1 MNLQTKSA
9 TNWVLFIFITLS
21 AFGVVYQAIATT
33 NKEID
38 KITADITE
46 INDITATNLKVPQ
59 KTLNTSSNKP
69 MDEKK
74 ITKATFKT
82 NYGDI
87 EIVFRKE
94 TPVTVANFIKLA
106 KEGFYDGT
114 RFHRVI
120 QNFMIQA
127 GDPKSKNLGL
137 KDEWGTGGPGYVF
150 KDEVFENDQMNQGVL
165 AMANAGP
172 GTNGS
177 QFFIV
182 TAPQGTDWLVGK
194 HTIFGEVTRGL
205 DIALAIEKAPTEVPG
220 RVDRPLKE
228 IVIEKIILQQ
238 CMSRAWFW

>member
-1 MNLQTKSA
+1 MSRETKNVMHWTVFVFVALIS
-9 TNWVLFIFITLS
+9 
-21 AFGVVYQAIATT
+21 FGVVYQAIATT
-33 NKEID
+33 NKEIE
-38 KITADITE
+38 KISSDITKMNQLSGTGLADNSNSHNTGTTKP
-46 INDITATNLKVPQ
+46 IIQTN
-59 KTLNTSSNKP
+59 TMDT
-69 MDEKK
+69 MDEKQ

-87 EIVFRKE
+87 EVTFRKE
-94 TPVTVANFIKLA
+94 TPVTVANFVKLA

-127 GDPKSKNLGL
+127 GDPQSKDLTL
-137 KDEWGTGGPGYVF
+137 KDRWGTGGPGYVF

-182 TAPQGTDWLVGK
+182 TAPQGTDWLVGR
-194 HTIFGEVTRGL
+194 HTIFGKVTRGL
-205 DIALAIEKAPTEVPG
+205 DVALAIEKVATEFPG
-220 RVDRPLKE
+220 KIDRPVKE
-228 IVIEKIILQQ
+228 VVIEKVVLE
-238 CMSRAWFW
+238 

>member
-1 MNLQTKSA
+1 MSFKTKSV
-9 TNWVLFIFITLS
+9 TNWILFIFTVLS
-21 AFGVVYQAIATT
+21 AFGVVYKAIATT
-33 NKEID
+33 NEEIA
-38 KITADITE
+38 KITTE
-46 INDITATNLKVPQ
+46 IVEINKVAGANLAITVRTNLSTK
-59 KTLNTSSNKP
+59 NTQSSKNIKNT
-69 MDEKK
+69 MDEKQ

-87 EIVFRKE
+87 EVAFRKE

-120 QNFMIQA
+120 KNFMIQG
-127 GDPKSKNLGL
+127 GDPKSKDLNL
-137 KDEWGTGGPGYVF
+137 KNEWGTGGPGYVF
-150 KDEVFENDQMNQGVL
+150 KDEVFQNDEMNQGVL

-194 HTIFGEVTRGL
+194 HTIFGKVTRGL
-205 DIALAIEKAPTEVPG
+205 DVALAIENVATSAGDKPVKD
-220 RVDRPLKE
+220 V
-228 IVIEKIILQQ
+228 IVEKIILQ
-238 CMSRAWFW
+238 